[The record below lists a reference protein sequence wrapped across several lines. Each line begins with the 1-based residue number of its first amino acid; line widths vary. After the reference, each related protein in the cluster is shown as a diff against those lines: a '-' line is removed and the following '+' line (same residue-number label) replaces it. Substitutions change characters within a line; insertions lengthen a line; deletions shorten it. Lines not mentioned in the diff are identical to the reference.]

1 MLHQQF
7 PELFVAQK
15 QADLQREI
23 EHNNLVREAKSA
35 NAPYQGWIDN
45 KMHDLSVWMICT
57 GNRLHERYHAPTH
70 LPHLHQGSTQ
80 AR

>member
-1 MLHQQF
+1 MQHPL

-23 EHNNLVREAKSA
+23 AHIKLISEAK
-35 NAPYQGWIDN
+35 NTNRHIQQGWVAN

-57 GNRLHERYHAPTH
+57 GERLHKRYHAPSH